1 MSALRIRTRRI
12 RTLLVAGILLL
23 AWPLASLGAE
33 PSATQ
38 LVERT
43 ADKMLSTLE
52 NRRAEVERKPQ
63 LINELVDSILAP
75 HFDFEQMTRLAVGRD
90 WRTASPTQQQELTDS
105 FRDLLV
111 RTYAKSIMKYSGE
124 DIVYEAAR
132 PGTRSKTVVVP
143 TEVRAPGS
151 APIPID
157 YYMLERGSSW
167 MVYDVVIDGV
177 SMISNYRSQFR
188 TTIATSGINGLIEQL
203 RAKTARGA

>member
-1 MSALRIRTRRI
+1 MRAL
-12 RTLLVAGILLL
+12 LMAGILLL
-23 AWPLASLGAE
+23 AIPFGAIGAE
-33 PSATQ
+33 LSPTQ

-43 ADKMLSTLE
+43 ANKMLSALE

-90 WRTASPTQQQELTDS
+90 WRKATPEQQQQLIDS
-105 FRDLLV
+105 FRNLLV
-111 RTYAKSIMKYSGE
+111 RTYAKSIMKYSGQ
-124 DIVYEAAR
+124 DIVYEASR
-132 PGTRSKTVVVP
+132 PGTRSGTVVVP
-143 TEVRAPGS
+143 TEVRAPGA

-157 YYMLERGSSW
+157 YSMLERGNSW
-167 MVYDVVIDGV
+167 KVYDVVIDGV

-188 TTIATSGINGLIEQL
+188 TTIATSGIDGLIEQL

>member
-1 MSALRIRTRRI
+1 MKALLI
-12 RTLLVAGILLL
+12 AGILLL
-23 AWPLASLGAE
+23 ASPLGAMGAD

-90 WRTASPTQQQELTDS
+90 WRDASPTQQQELIDS
-105 FRDLLV
+105 FRNLLV
-111 RTYAKSIMKYSGE
+111 RTYAKSIMKYSGQ
-124 DIVYEAAR
+124 DIVYKAAR
-132 PGTRSKTVVVP
+132 PGTRSGTVVVP
-143 TEVRAPGS
+143 TEVRAPGAS
-151 APIPID
+151 PIPID
-157 YYMLERGSSW
+157 YHLIERGSSW
-167 MVYDVVIDGV
+167 KVYDVVIDGV
-177 SMISNYRSQFR
+177 SMVSNYRGQFR

>member
-1 MSALRIRTRRI
+1 MRAFLI
-12 RTLLVAGILLL
+12 AGILLL
-23 AWPLASLGAE
+23 VSPLGAIGAE

-43 ADKMLSTLE
+43 ADKMLGTLE
-52 NRRAEVERKPQ
+52 SRRAEVDRKPQ

-75 HFDFEQMTRLAVGRD
+75 HFDFSQMTRLAVGRD
-90 WRTASPTQQQELTDS
+90 WRNTSPAQQQELTDS
-105 FRDLLV
+105 FRNLLV
-111 RTYAKSIMKYSGE
+111 RTYAKSIMKYSGQE
-124 DIVYEAAR
+124 IVYEAAR
-132 PGTRSKTVVVP
+132 PGTRSGTVVVP
-143 TEVRAPGS
+143 TEVRSPGA

-167 MVYDVVIDGV
+167 KVYDVVIDGV

-188 TTIATSGINGLIEQL
+188 TTIATSGIDGLIEQL

>member
-1 MSALRIRTRRI
+1 MRR
-12 RTLLVAGILLL
+12 LLIVGILLL
-23 AWPLASLGAE
+23 TCPLHSIGAE

-52 NRRAEVERKPQ
+52 HRRAEVERKPQ

-90 WRTASPTQQQELTDS
+90 WRNASPEQQQQLTDG
-105 FRDLLV
+105 FRNLLV
-111 RTYAKSIMKYSGE
+111 RTYARSIMKYSGQ
-124 DIVYEAAR
+124 DIVYESAR
-132 PGTRSKTVVVP
+132 PGTRSGTLVVP
-143 TEVRAPGS
+143 TEVRDPGS

-157 YYMLERGSSW
+157 YYLLERGRSW
-167 MVYDVVIDGV
+167 QVYDVVIDGV

-188 TTIATSGINGLIEQL
+188 STIATSGIDGLIEQL

>member
-1 MSALRIRTRRI
+1 MRALLI
-12 RTLLVAGILLL
+12 AGILLL
-23 AWPLASLGAE
+23 ASPWPLLAAD

-52 NRRAEVERKPQ
+52 TRRAEIDRKPQ

-90 WRTASPTQQQELTDS
+90 WRNASPAQQQALTDS
-105 FRDLLV
+105 FRALLV
-111 RTYAKSIMKYSGE
+111 RTYAKSIMKYSGQ
-124 DIVYEAAR
+124 DIVYSASR
-132 PGTRSKTVVVP
+132 PGTRTGTVVVP
-143 TEVRAPGS
+143 TEVRAPGA

-157 YYMLERGSSW
+157 YYLLERGSSW
-167 MVYDVVIDGV
+167 KVYDVVIDGV

-188 TTIATSGINGLIEQL
+188 TTIASTGIDGLIEQL
-203 RAKTARGA
+203 RAKTAHGA

>member
-1 MSALRIRTRRI
+1 MRAL
-12 RTLLVAGILLL
+12 LMAGILLL
-23 AWPLASLGAE
+23 AFPLTGIGAE

-43 ADKMLSTLE
+43 AEKMLSALE
-52 NRRAEVERKPQ
+52 SRRAEVERKPQ

-90 WRTASPTQQQELTDS
+90 WRNASPEQQQQLTES
-105 FRDLLV
+105 FRNLLV
-111 RTYAKSIMKYSGE
+111 RTYAKSIMKYSGQ
-124 DIVYEAAR
+124 DIVYESAR
-132 PGTRSKTVVVP
+132 PGTRSGTVVVP
-143 TEVRAPGS
+143 TEVRAPGA

-157 YYMLERGSSW
+157 YYLLERGSSSK
-167 MVYDVVIDGV
+167 VYDVVIDGV

-188 TTIATSGINGLIEQL
+188 STIASSGIDGLIEQL

>member
-1 MSALRIRTRRI
+1 M
-12 RTLLVAGILLL
+12 RTLLMAGILLL
-23 AWPLASLGAE
+23 ALPFSAIGAE
-33 PSATQ
+33 QSATQ

-43 ADKMLSTLE
+43 AERMLSALE
-52 NRRAEVERKPQ
+52 SRRAEVERKPQ

-90 WRTASPTQQQELTDS
+90 WRKASPEQQQALKDS
-105 FRDLLV
+105 FRSLLV
-111 RTYAKSIMKYSGE
+111 RTYAKSIMKYSGQ

-132 PGTRSKTVVVP
+132 PGTRSGTVVVP
-143 TEVRAPGS
+143 TEVRAPGA

-157 YYMLERGSSW
+157 YYMIERGSSW
-167 MVYDVVIDGV
+167 KVYDVVIDGV

-188 TTIATSGINGLIEQL
+188 TTIATSGIEGLIEQL

>member
-1 MSALRIRTRRI
+1 MRAFLI
-12 RTLLVAGILLL
+12 AGILLL
-23 AWPLASLGAE
+23 VSSLGAIGAE

-43 ADKMLSTLE
+43 ADKMLGTLE
-52 NRRAEVERKPQ
+52 SRRAEVDRKPQ

-75 HFDFEQMTRLAVGRD
+75 HFDFSQMTRLAVGRD
-90 WRTASPTQQQELTDS
+90 WRNTSPAQQQELTDS
-105 FRDLLV
+105 FRNLLV
-111 RTYAKSIMKYSGE
+111 RTYAKSIMKYSGQE
-124 DIVYEAAR
+124 IVYEAAR
-132 PGTRSKTVVVP
+132 PGTRSGTVVVP
-143 TEVRAPGS
+143 TEVRAPGA

-167 MVYDVVIDGV
+167 KVYDVVIDGV

-188 TTIATSGINGLIEQL
+188 TTIATSGIDGLIEQL

>member
-1 MSALRIRTRRI
+1 MKAFLI
-12 RTLLVAGILLL
+12 AGILLL
-23 AWPLASLGAE
+23 TSSLGAIGAE

-43 ADKMLSTLE
+43 AEKMLGTLE

-75 HFDFEQMTRLAVGRD
+75 HFDFAQMTRLAVGRD
-90 WRTASPTQQQELTDS
+90 WRNTSTAQQQELTDS
-105 FRDLLV
+105 FRNLLV
-111 RTYAKSIMKYSGE
+111 RTYAKSIMKYSGQ

-132 PGTRSKTVVVP
+132 PGTRSGTVVVP

-167 MVYDVVIDGV
+167 KVYDVVIDGV

-188 TTIATSGINGLIEQL
+188 STIATSGINGLIEQL